1 MGGGSET
8 TASKA
13 AAKTESDEGLGGDG
27 HDRGA
32 VELDPAIRPGAGTET
47 SDVGAMDVVVDGSP
61 PSGLAPSPP
70 PARRTLVDNRRLA
83 RWGIWFV
90 GALGVLVGAAVLA
103 EIVYYRF
110 TMSMTNDAFVESHI
124 VHLAFQE
131 SGIVTK
137 VLVEEHDE
145 VKAGQIL
152 AEIDLVPLTRSV
164 EEATAKRKVA
174 EATLRFEEATLDRL
188 EKLHPRLVAVAE
200 KELASAE
207 AACGEA
213 RAMLKMTTL
222 DVEKAVNEAKADA
235 AGAKAAF
242 ANAQEEY
249 DRSSTLLATGATTE
263 QKFQDKTRELRTAK
277 AKTEAAQAKV
287 ERAEADREQV
297 EIARLSLD
305 QKIRAREKAFE
316 SLRLAEMGDL
326 EIEIQKHQV
335 ELRRD
340 EVAQAARV
348 EATVKTRR
356 QNARIVAPFDGV
368 VVRRYRNPGDH
379 APLGSPVL
387 SIYDPELIYV
397 TAYLEEDRLEGVA
410 PGNRVTIWV
419 DAFSGTLEGRV
430 VWIGQATGANF
441 SLLPRDVTA
450 GEFTKVTQ
458 RVPVRIAVDRG
469 PRWKQLRPGL
479 SVTVAISHQPG
490 DPEWAKAEAERQRA
504 RGEFGVSA
512 TSIPEATIV
521 EPGAAPPASFPE
533 GEKAFA
539 PSSGGSKP

>member
-1 MGGGSET
+1 MGGGSDT
-8 TASKA
+8 TTSKA

-27 HDRGA
+27 HDRGT
-32 VELDPAIRPGAGTET
+32 VELDPAIRPGAGTES
-47 SDVGAMDVVVDGSP
+47 SDVGAMDVVIEGSP

-103 EIVYYRF
+103 EVVYYRF

-305 QKIRAREKAFE
+305 QKIRALEKAFE

-410 PGNRVTIWV
+410 PGNKVKIWV

-512 TSIPEATIV
+512 TSIPEAMIG
-521 EPGAAPPASFPE
+521 EPGVAPVVFPE
-533 GEKAFA
+533 GEKAFV
-539 PSSGGSKP
+539 PDSGGSKP